1 MSHTHTFVQD
11 DLAITSNHV
20 NATRTFSPPIFG
32 RWHGS
37 SRLDIDARMPSDVEI
52 ISPMVEQLMQAIE
65 ASGCV
70 IGREFAVELALR
82 EALNNAVL
90 HGNRLDPAKFV
101 ELHCRCDLR
110 KGIWLVIKDE
120 GTGFDP
126 TTVPNPMRPDGLKA
140 EHGRGI
146 YLMKSTMDDVSFERG
161 GTEVHMWKRS
171 GWSSSRELLG
181 DKTCAE
187 KENVT
192 DLRR

>member
-1 MSHTHTFVQD
+1 MPHTHTFVQE
-11 DLAITSNHV
+11 DLALTSNRV
-20 NATRTFSPPIFG
+20 NATRTLSPPIFG
-32 RWHGS
+32 RWHGPS
-37 SRLDIDARMPSDVEI
+37 LLDIDARMLSDVET

-65 ASGCV
+65 SSGCV

-110 KGIWLVIKDE
+110 KGLWLVIRDQ
-120 GTGFDP
+120 GAGFDP
-126 TTVPNPMRPDGLKA
+126 TAVPNPVRPAGLNA

-146 YLMKSTMDDVSFERG
+146 YLMKSLMDDVSFERG

-171 GWSSSRELLG
+171 SSPSS
-181 DKTCAE
+181 
-187 KENVT
+187 
-192 DLRR
+192 